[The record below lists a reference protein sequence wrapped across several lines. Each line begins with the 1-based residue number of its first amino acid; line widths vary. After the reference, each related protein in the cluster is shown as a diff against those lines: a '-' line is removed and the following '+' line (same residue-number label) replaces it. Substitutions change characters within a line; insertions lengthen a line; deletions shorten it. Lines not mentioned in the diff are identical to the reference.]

1 MKGIQNDI
9 KVALKGSENEV
20 IQSPMQSLESKYL
33 VDAINSE
40 KKIRRELRLK
50 KSAFVVAVLIASN
63 GGDSCWSMG
72 KKTALPYSQ
81 FYRDIED
88 LKSKDLIVM
97 ITEGRTKMYY
107 PTRKLVEVVKKNY
120 QEIQKLVKKPTKQ
133 AKAKVK

>member
-20 IQSPMQSLESKYL
+20 IKTPLLTFDSMVMLDIIKSEREIRNKY
-33 VDAINSE
+33 
-40 KKIRRELRLK
+40 KLK
-50 KSAFVVAVLIASN
+50 KSTFSIAMMIVTS
-63 GGDSCWSMG
+63 GGESVWSIT
-72 KKTALPYSQ
+72 KKFHVGYSQ

-107 PTRKLVEVVKKNY
+107 PTKKLVEVVKKNY